1 MIQIISTKVYRKY
14 QQLFVIQN
22 ILETCPL
29 SNVKTKYKSNEELSI
44 TIELFSIE
52 EEIVISYAIKD
63 DNINNDYIK
72 SESLKHIPC
81 KQYECEFSIF
91 GAMKKNH
98 HLLNLRTTQCSM
110 KLNFII
116 ENGMI
121 IFL

>member
-52 EEIVISYAIKD
+52 EEIVISVQDNGVGLAPEKLQLINSQLLSNLNDRSLSILNVWLMAEHHGELVIESEINQFTRTICHLPKD
-63 DNINNDYIK
+63 
-72 SESLKHIPC
+72 E
-81 KQYECEFSIF
+81 
-91 GAMKKNH
+91 
-98 HLLNLRTTQCSM
+98 
-110 KLNFII
+110 
-116 ENGMI
+116 
-121 IFL
+121 